1 MALVQVNFIS
11 QSLKRTVS
19 MNVILPV
26 DKFLFKGNCQPV
38 KEYKTLYL
46 LHGLLGNYTDWV
58 TRTRIQE
65 WAEAKNLVVVMPSGD
80 NSFYVDQE
88 VKNNDF
94 GIFIG
99 TELIEVTIPSF
110 IFIFTCP
117 KTLYLCGFSP
127 FSIFL
132 LHPFYTLFSTV
143 GVAASNC

>member
-58 TRTRIQE
+58 NTNKNTRMGRS
-65 WAEAKNLVVVMPSGD
+65 K
-80 NSFYVDQE
+80 
-88 VKNNDF
+88 
-94 GIFIG
+94 
-99 TELIEVTIPSF
+99 ELSCSHAIW
-110 IFIFTCP
+110 
-117 KTLYLCGFSP
+117 
-127 FSIFL
+127 
-132 LHPFYTLFSTV
+132 
-143 GVAASNC
+143 